1 MVSNVARLSISW
13 YSCDE
18 LRPVVPVPVPI
29 PVSIVVVVAKL
40 AFDRLDPSPL
50 VGVADTDAL
59 TGVPSSV
66 SVGFV
71 DGALTSL
78 EAATS
83 LPLFPDPGPD
93 PGPDVE
99 GPATGGGPDAS
110 WLYGTEAT
118 RPGEDWLWVE
128 DDAEVLFFLPKM
140 EAMSMHELS
149 LSL

>member
-1 MVSNVARLSISW
+1 MVAR
-13 YSCDE
+13 
-18 LRPVVPVPVPI
+18 
-29 PVSIVVVVAKL
+29 
-40 AFDRLDPSPL
+40 
-50 VGVADTDAL
+50 DTL

-83 LPLFPDPGPD
+83 LPLLPDADPDADPDPA
-93 PGPDVE
+93 E
-99 GPATGGGPDAS
+99 GPAMGGGPDVS

-140 EAMSMHELS
+140 EAMSMHEL
-149 LSL
+149 

>member
-1 MVSNVARLSISW
+1 MA
-13 YSCDE
+13 
-18 LRPVVPVPVPI
+18 
-29 PVSIVVVVAKL
+29 AT
-40 AFDRLDPSPL
+40 
-50 VGVADTDAL
+50 DTL
-59 TGVPSSV
+59 IGVPSSV

-83 LPLFPDPGPD
+83 LPLLPDPD
-93 PGPDVE
+93 DE
-99 GPATGGGPDAS
+99 GPATGGGPDVS

-140 EAMSMHELS
+140 EAMSMHEL
-149 LSL
+149 

>member
-1 MVSNVARLSISW
+1 M
-13 YSCDE
+13 
-18 LRPVVPVPVPI
+18 
-29 PVSIVVVVAKL
+29 
-40 AFDRLDPSPL
+40 
-50 VGVADTDAL
+50 
-59 TGVPSSV
+59 PSSV

-83 LPLFPDPGPD
+83 LPLLLLPDA
-93 PGPDVE
+93 E

-140 EAMSMHELS
+140 EAMSMHEL
-149 LSL
+149 